1 MIKTLKSIIT
11 LVVLCF
17 IQTSVVNAQDVQNP
31 FVGKWDA
38 VVLDLP
44 QGEMAGLL
52 KIEVNNGNLSGSFTD
67 KIMKKEVVFTSVELK
82 DSVLNVGFS
91 YQGMAVTMVLN
102 KKDMDTIEGVIL
114 DSYKIKAARI
124 KEKDLN
130 VN

>member
-1 MIKTLKSIIT
+1 MIKALKST
-11 LVVLCF
+11 LAVAILFF
-17 IQTSVVNAQDVQNP
+17 IQTAVVNAQDVQNP

-38 VVLDLP
+38 VILDLP

-52 KIEVNNGNLSGSFTD
+52 KVEVNNGALSGSFTD

-102 KKDMDTIEGVIL
+102 KKDTDTIEGVIL
-114 DSYKIKAARI
+114 DSYKIKAVRI

>member
-1 MIKTLKSIIT
+1 MIKAFKSILAVAI
-11 LVVLCF
+11 LFF
-17 IQTSVVNAQDVQNP
+17 IQTAVVNAQEVQNP

-82 DSVLNVGFS
+82 DSLLNVGFS
-91 YQGMAVTMVLN
+91 YQGMAVNMVLN
-102 KKDMDTIEGVIL
+102 KKDTDTIEGVIL
-114 DSYKIKAARI
+114 DSYKIKAVRM
-124 KEKDLN
+124 KEKDLYLN
-130 VN
+130 